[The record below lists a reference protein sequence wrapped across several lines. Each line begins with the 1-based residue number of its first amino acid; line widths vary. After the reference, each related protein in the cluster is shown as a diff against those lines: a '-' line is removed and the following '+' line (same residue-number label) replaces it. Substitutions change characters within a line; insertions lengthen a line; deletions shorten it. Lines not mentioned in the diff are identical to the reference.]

1 MAPQLAL
8 FAMVEI
14 IEKGQYSTGDFSEEL
29 ASAQDG
35 NRHIGTRL
43 LFQNDEVGVW
53 EVRLRPGERGGF
65 HLHDRHYFW
74 TVVQGGIGKQRTAD
88 GVYHIRRY
96 EEGDTSFQTHT
107 PADSVI
113 HDFENAGDSEI
124 RFITVEL
131 YD

>member
-1 MAPQLAL
+1 
-8 FAMVEI
+8 MVEI
-14 IEKGQYSTGDFSEEL
+14 IDKGRFRTEDFSGEL
-29 ASAQDG
+29 AAAEQG
-35 NRHIGTRL
+35 NRNIGTRL
-43 LFQNDEVGVW
+43 LFRNDEVGVW
-53 EVRLRPGERGGF
+53 EIRLQPGERGRF

-74 TVVQGGIGKQRTAD
+74 TVVKGGIGRQRTAD

-96 EEGDTSFQTHT
+96 EDGDTSFMSHT
-107 PADSVI
+107 AADSVI

>member
-1 MAPQLAL
+1 
-8 FAMVEI
+8 MVEI
-14 IEKGQYSTGDFSEEL
+14 IEKGRYRLGDFSDEL
-29 ASAQDG
+29 SEARDG
-35 NRHIGTRL
+35 NRNIGTRL

-53 EVRLRPGERGGF
+53 EVRLQSGERGSF

-74 TVVQGGIGKQRTAD
+74 TVVKGGIGKQRTAD

-96 EEGDTSFQTHT
+96 EEGDTSFQPHT
-107 PADSVI
+107 PSDSVI

-124 RFITVEL
+124 RFITVEF